1 MIKIITSFFMV
12 IGITSNALANDHD
25 LFVGAWD
32 MVKFEV
38 ENDNNVWEELVI
50 ENTTLIGSIVF
61 TKAGIMHVQ
70 MVSTDRTN
78 EEINANGEIENGYS
92 AYFGH
97 YKLNTEE
104 KIVTYNRL
112 GHLVER
118 YTEKIVNRHYEV
130 GDDYLHIYN
139 SPGARMI
146 WKRVD

>member
-1 MIKIITSFFMV
+1 MRKIILA
-12 IGITSNALANDHD
+12 IIALTHATTAFANDND

-38 ENDNNVWEELVI
+38 KNDANIWEELVI

-70 MVSTDRTN
+70 IVSTDRMN

-92 AYFGH
+92 AYFGR
-97 YKLNTEE
+97 YKLNIEE
-104 KIVTYNRL
+104 KTVAYNRM
-112 GHLVER
+112 GHLVEK
-118 YTEKIVNRHYEV
+118 YTEQEVKRGYDV

-146 WKRVD
+146 WKRAE